1 MPLLCI
7 AGPENAHASEYEQ
20 PKGTH
25 SQRYRTTA
33 PSNLGIEIAELSPA
47 AIITILFALSF
58 LV

>member
-1 MPLLCI
+1 MLQSM
-7 AGPENAHASEYEQ
+7 NS

-33 PSNLGIEIAELSPA
+33 ASNLGIEIAELSPA